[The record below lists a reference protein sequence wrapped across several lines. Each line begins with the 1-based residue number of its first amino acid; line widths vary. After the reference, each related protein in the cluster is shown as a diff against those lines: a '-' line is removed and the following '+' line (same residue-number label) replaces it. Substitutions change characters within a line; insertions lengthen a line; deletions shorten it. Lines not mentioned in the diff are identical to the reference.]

1 MARFELKLPK
11 MGESVAEAT
20 ITNWLKEVG
29 DKIEADE
36 AVLEIATDK
45 VDSEVPSE
53 VTGILV
59 EQLFG
64 KDDLVQVGQT
74 IAIIETE
81 GGSVAAAPIAAEA
94 APVAPVQEAIPAAA
108 AQVQQSMEAAKQYVA
123 APSAAPTREEYHSS
137 DKFYSPLVKNIAK
150 EEGVSLAEL
159 DAINGTGSEGRV
171 TKNDILDYVE
181 KRKSGQVAAPSAAA
195 EVPTEKPA
203 VIPQTQQTH
212 VAATT
217 PAAPAPSPAKTAE
230 PKAMPVSVNG
240 QDEIVEM
247 DRMRKLISGYMVQSV
262 QTSAHVQSFIEVD
275 VTAIWDWRE
284 KNKNAFEKREGE
296 KLTFTP
302 IFMEIVAKALKDFP
316 MMNISV
322 DGDYIIKKKNINL
335 GMAAALPNGNLI
347 VPVIKNADQ
356 LNLLGMAKAV
366 NDLGNRA
373 KAGKLKP
380 DDTQGGTYT
389 VTNVGTFGS
398 VFGTP
403 IINQPQVGILA
414 LGAIRKVPAV
424 IETPEGDFVGIR
436 KKMFLSHSYD
446 HRVVDGALGGSF
458 VKRVAEYM
466 EAFDENR
473 SF

>member
-53 VTGILV
+53 VSGILV

-74 IAIIETE
+74 IAIFETE
-81 GGSVAAAPIAAEA
+81 GGALESIVNEAAAPEVVAEVTRTVDAPKESVAA
-94 APVAPVQEAIPAAA
+94 PVDF
-108 AQVQQSMEAAKQYVA
+108 
-123 APSAAPTREEYHSS
+123 S
-137 DKFYSPLVKNIAK
+137 DSEKFLSPLVKNIAK
-150 EEGVSLAEL
+150 EEGVSVAEL
-159 DAINGTGSEGRV
+159 EAISGTGKEGRV
-171 TKNDILDYVE
+171 TKNDILDYV
-181 KRKSGQVAAPSAAA
+181 KNRTNQPVVAAP
-195 EVPTEKPA
+195 
-203 VIPQTQQTH
+203 
-212 VAATT
+212 VAAVQK
-217 PAAPAPSPAKTAE
+217 PVPVVQKAAPVF
-230 PKAMPVSVNG
+230 VSG
-240 QDEIVEM
+240 GDEVIEM
-247 DRMRKLISGYMVQSV
+247 DRMRKLIAGYMVASV

-275 VTAIWDWRE
+275 VTNIVKWRE
-284 KNKNAFEKREGE
+284 KNKVAFEKREGE
-296 KLTFTP
+296 KLTYTP
-302 IFMEIVAKALKDFP
+302 IFMEAVAKAIKDYP
-316 MMNISV
+316 GMNISV
-322 DGDYIIKKKNINL
+322 EGDFIIKKKNINL
-335 GMAAALPNGNLI
+335 GMAASLPNGNLI

-356 LNLLGMAKAV
+356 LNLVGMAKAV
-366 NDLGNRA
+366 NDLGGRA

-403 IINQPQVGILA
+403 ILNQPQVGILA
-414 LGAIRKVPAV
+414 LGAIRKMPAV
-424 IETPEGDFVGIR
+424 IETPEGDFIGIR
-436 KKMFLSHSYD
+436 QKMFLSHSYD

-458 VKRVAEYM
+458 VKRVAEYL
-466 EAFDENR
+466 EAFDVNR
-473 SF
+473 DF

>member
-53 VTGILV
+53 VSGILI

-81 GGSVAAAPIAAEA
+81 GGELVPIVKEAVAAEVVAEVTKTVDAAKESVAA
-94 APVAPVQEAIPAAA
+94 PVDF
-108 AQVQQSMEAAKQYVA
+108 
-123 APSAAPTREEYHSS
+123 S
-137 DKFYSPLVKNIAK
+137 DSEKFLSPLVKNIAK
-150 EEGVSLAEL
+150 EEGVSVAEL
-159 DAINGTGSEGRV
+159 AAISGTGKEGRV
-171 TKNDILDYVE
+171 TKNDILDYV
-181 KRKSGQVAAPSAAA
+181 KNRTSQPAVSAPVVAVQKPVAAPVAQKAA
-195 EVPTEKPA
+195 
-203 VIPQTQQTH
+203 
-212 VAATT
+212 
-217 PAAPAPSPAKTAE
+217 
-230 PKAMPVSVNG
+230 PVSVSG
-240 QDEIVEM
+240 GDEIIEM
-247 DRMRKLISGYMVQSV
+247 DRMRKLIAGYMVASV

-275 VTAIWDWRE
+275 VTNIVKWRE

-296 KLTFTP
+296 KLTYTP
-302 IFMEIVAKALKDFP
+302 IFMEAVAKALKDFP
-316 MMNISV
+316 GMNISV

-335 GMAAALPNGNLI
+335 GMAASLPNGNLI

-356 LNLLGMAKAV
+356 LNLVGMAKAV
-366 NDLGNRA
+366 NDLGGRA

-414 LGAIRKVPAV
+414 LGAIRKMPAV
-424 IETPEGDFVGIR
+424 IETPEGDFIGIR
-436 KKMFLSHSYD
+436 QKMFLSHSYD

-458 VKRVAEYM
+458 VKRVAEYL
-466 EAFDENR
+466 EAFDVNR
-473 SF
+473 DV